1 MMIPNGDIKRFV
13 EALAKRDGHTAIRP
27 ETVRGAIAGWARCY
41 AIVHRLEPAISERR
55 LSAALKYYMDIRS
68 QRYRQP
74 ELLSA

>member
-1 MMIPNGDIKRFV
+1 MMIPSGDIKRFV

-41 AIVHRLEPAISERR
+41 AIVHHTEPSLSERR
-55 LSAALKYYMDIRS
+55 LNAALKYYMNIRAH
-68 QRYRQP
+68 RYRQP